1 MPRLLAPGLV
11 LALALAAVP
20 AASAAPP
27 GNDNYLASKTIN
39 LSAEPFTETV
49 DTTEATTQA
58 DLFDPN
64 RDGLPFGGS
73 GPEPVNCPVAPSFGK
88 TVWYDF
94 APPTPGG
101 VRIATSGFD
110 NVIAVYEWNLR
121 TSQLGRLIA
130 CQNASEGVSEELQLQ
145 PEIHGGRNYTIQLG
159 GVGGIGGPLSF
170 SFEYFQDTD
179 GDQVLDEDPDK
190 CLRLAGI
197 RALGGCPPAARGGAR
212 VVASGVGT
220 GIRVD
225 RLFIDLA
232 DRGSRVEVRCRRCG
246 RTLRTRAKRAGNL
259 RVRGFEGRVLPAGD
273 RLTVRVSHPRTSSG
287 RYRFGAITRETSW
300 PIANGALG
308 GQRKRCFRPAS
319 RKRITCPRA

>member
-159 GVGGIGGPLSF
+159 GVGGIGGPSSF

-197 RALGGCPPAARGGAR
+197 RAFGGCPPAVRGSVR
-212 VVASGVGT
+212 LTVNGT
-220 GIRVD
+220 GTGVSVSRLTVD
-225 RLFIDLA
+225 RIEK
-232 DRGSRVEVRCRRCG
+232 GSRVEIRCRRCG
-246 RTLRTRAKRAGNL
+246 KAVRARAARTGSL
-259 RVRGFEGRVLPAGD
+259 RVRRLEGRTIPAGD
-273 RLTVRVSHPRTSSG
+273 RLELRITHPRTGSG
-287 RYRFGAITRETSW
+287 RFRFGAIGKVFRWRITNNAPVSSTVTCTRPGS
-300 PIANGALG
+300 
-308 GQRKRCFRPAS
+308 Q
-319 RKRITCPRA
+319 KRIRCP